1 MFECREVGVNKMDT
15 FLKHRE
21 KEMLLLLERLV
32 NIDSGSMDKK
42 GIDAIGNLLKQEY
55 EKIGFLVETIQQDV
69 QGNHLVIRHRD
80 VKEAE
85 IMAVA
90 HMDTVFAKG
99 TAKVRPFT
107 VREGRAYGPG
117 VIDMKASHVLL
128 LYALK
133 ALLEKGQAGLEN
145 IVIIL
150 TSDEEIGSHTSR
162 ALIEAHTEKK
172 KYALIMEPARQ
183 NGALVTARR
192 GAAEYALYV
201 TGRAAHS
208 GIAPESGRSAIEE
221 LAQKIIQ
228 LHRLSDY
235 EKGFS
240 VNVGIVEGGNTVNTV
255 APSAVAHV
263 DVRFSDMEQAVWL
276 ENQIYDIC
284 AVPDV
289 EGTTIEVKGGIE
301 RPPMVKNDQTI
312 QLLEV
317 IKSVGSELGI
327 TIKDMATGG
336 GSDASFTSAK
346 GIATIDGLG
355 PIGGNAH
362 SEEEY
367 LEVESLIERT
377 ELLAKVIH
385 RLTNKKE

>member
-1 MFECREVGVNKMDT
+1 MDT

>member
-1 MFECREVGVNKMDT
+1 MDT

-42 GIDAIGNLLKQEY
+42 GIDTIGNLLKQEY
-55 EKIGFLVETIQQDV
+55 EKIGFLVETIQEDV

>member
-1 MFECREVGVNKMDT
+1 MDVFFKNK
-15 FLKHRE
+15 E
-21 KEMLLLLERLV
+21 QEMLSLLERLV
-32 NIDSGSMDKK
+32 NIDSGSMDKE
-42 GIDAIGNLLKQEY
+42 GVDTIGDLLKKEY
-55 EKIGFLVETIQQDV
+55 EKIGFHVETIQQDL
-69 QGNHLVIRHRD
+69 QGNHLVIQHKD
-80 VKEAE
+80 MKNPE

-99 TAKVRPFT
+99 TAQLRPFT
-107 VREGRAYGPG
+107 VRGGRAYGPG

-133 ALLEKGQAGLEN
+133 ALVEKEQAGLEN
-145 IVIIL
+145 LVIIL

-162 ALIEAHTEKK
+162 ALIEAHTENK

-192 GAAEYALYV
+192 GAAEYALHV
-201 TGRAAHS
+201 TGKSAHS
-208 GIAPESGRSAIEE
+208 GIAPEAGRSAIEE
-221 LAQKIIQ
+221 LAQKIIK

-235 EKGFS
+235 KKGYS
-240 VNVGIVEGGNTVNTV
+240 VNVGVIEGGNTVNTV

-263 DVRFSDMEQAVWL
+263 DVRFSDMEQAIWL
-276 ENQIYDIC
+276 ENQIHDIC
-284 AVPDV
+284 AIPDV

-301 RPPMVKNDQTI
+301 RPPMVKNDQTV

-317 IKSVGSELGI
+317 IKVIGSELGI
-327 TIKDMATGG
+327 IIEDMATGG

-346 GIATIDGLG
+346 GVATIDGLG

-362 SEEEY
+362 SEGEY
-367 LEVESLIERT
+367 LEVGSLIKRT
-377 ELLAKVIH
+377 ELLANIIH
-385 RLTNKKE
+385 RLTNNKENPRK